1 MRIYLQLI
9 KESFSFAADSLLANK
24 LRTFLSLL
32 GVTIGIFA
40 IIAVFTMVDSI
51 RKNINNSVA
60 SLGDQV
66 IYVQK
71 WPWIFDKDFPW
82 WKYMNRPQPNL
93 DEMVDLKKKSEL
105 GEYFAFQITA
115 NSTIKYKQNSAEFVN
130 IAAVSDDY
138 EHVKNFEVE
147 QGRYF
152 SELEFRNGKNVIVLG
167 DEIAKQLF
175 ENQLPIDQYV
185 VIRGRKL
192 RVIGTLKREGQNLID
207 LGLDNSV
214 IVPINFAKTV
224 IDIRAEYLNPSIMI
238 KSKMGYSNA
247 ELIDELTG
255 LMRGIR
261 RLTPKEEDNFALNES
276 KLISNTFDQLIGI
289 VNIAGVFI
297 GFFSILV
304 GGFGIA
310 NIMFVSVKERTNI
323 IGIQKSLGAKNYFVL
338 TQFLFES
345 VMLCILGGLIGLFF
359 VFLLSALISVLLD
372 FDLYL
377 SVKNIIL
384 GLGIST
390 VIGIISGIVPAISAS
405 RLDPVEAMRAK

>member
-175 ENQLPIDQYV
+175 ENQIPIDQYV

-224 IDIRAEYLNPSIMI
+224 IDIKAEYLNPSIMI

-377 SVKNIIL
+377 SVKNIVL